1 MDSAERRVRELV
13 PLVRGFTAGPAAI
26 ALGGSHAKGSG
37 DALSDL
43 DVYLFADAVLPARLR
58 DGRVTDA
65 LGAGAGVQSWGG
77 DEPFVQG
84 GTDFLYRGLRVEC
97 WLRRVDEVER
107 TIEAA
112 LRGEIRREYSG
123 WAVMGFYGHVA
134 LADVHTL
141 RIVEDPLGTLARWK
155 AAVAGYPEA
164 LRRALI
170 GRFLAQASSWP
181 GNPHYASAVERDDVI
196 YASAIVQ
203 QVTEAVI
210 QVVFALNRAY
220 FPGEKMLGE
229 RLEAL
234 PIRPADL
241 AARLR
246 GLLTCAGGL
255 RAQHRELGTLVAE
268 TARLAAI
275 HGAED

>member
-1 MDSAERRVRELV
+1 MDSAERLVRELV

-26 ALGGSHAKGSG
+26 ALGGSHAKGNG

-43 DVYLFADAVLPARLR
+43 DVYLFADAVLPARQR
-58 DGRVTDA
+58 DERVTDA

-84 GTDFLYRGLRVEC
+84 GTDFLYHGLRVEC

-107 TIEAA
+107 TIAA
-112 LRGEIRREYSG
+112 AVRGEIRREYSG
-123 WAVMGFYGHVA
+123 WAVMGFFGHVA
-134 LADVHTL
+134 LADVHTM
-141 RIVEDPLGTLARWK
+141 RVVEDPLGTLARWK
-155 AAVAGYPEA
+155 ADVAVYPEA

-170 GRFLAQASSWP
+170 GRFLSDATFWP
-181 GNPHYASAVERDDVI
+181 GNPHYASAVEREDVI

-203 QVTEAVI
+203 QVVHAVI

-220 FPGEKMLGE
+220 FPGEKMLEE
-229 RLEAL
+229 RVETL
-234 PIRPADL
+234 PIRPADF

-246 GLLTCAGGL
+246 GLLTGADGI
-255 RAQHRELGTLVAE
+255 RAQHRELGALVAE
-268 TARLAAI
+268 TARLVAT
-275 HGAED
+275 HD